1 MVSGT
6 FTGTTNNTGITPKI
20 EWSAISNQ
28 NTNTSTVT
36 ATLYYQR
43 NNYYTTYGTGSF
55 TLEIGSEKKTES
67 KYIEIFYGQWTEAI
81 TLTVE
86 VPHEN
91 DGTKSLI
98 ISARGGIDGTTL
110 GWTMCSARVNLDTIP
125 RASTIWS
132 VSNKTLGNACNIKWY
147 PNSASFRY
155 KLKFT
160 LGDWSYTTGAI
171 HPNQTSLYTYD
182 GYTIPLTV
190 ANQITDAAKGTMTV
204 KLYTYSDSE
213 TTWQVGSE
221 DVATFTVT
229 VPNNSSTKPSVTLT
243 LAPVSALDDRFSSL
257 YIQGKSRVKAT
268 TFTGSGKYGA
278 TISSYSLTVLGKS
291 YKSPYQSDYLNSTGT
306 ITVTAKVTDSRGYYT
321 ELEEDITVIP
331 YSDPDILPAS
341 GESSIVC
348 ARCYSDGTI
357 SEDGEYLKI
366 IARRSYSKLISDNGV
381 QNNFCEIRYRYRLES
396 TRTFSDWIT
405 LLSGEDTDADMVN
418 SGAIPGVVSS
428 TTDAYVIQV
437 GVIDGIGGADAYQV
451 GIPTAFA
458 TIDIPK
464 EYKGRSI
471 GIFRFAAEPT
481 DDNDK
486 RVDIDGFVHG
496 GGVDNLTLGT
506 MLTATADA
514 PITLANTLTPGCYY
528 SPNATNTQ
536 YITDSPYKEGGFGL
550 EVRQLQHKDYIRQTL
565 YYGRTTIW
573 RHYNGSEWS
582 DWVRVMV
589 STEFESPCTDFVIEQ
604 GESGGWTYR
613 KWKNGRYEM
622 YGQFEAKPT
631 SSDINNTLYRTNAI
645 QVATPFAITDDAVV
659 TGTGTGHYWFTN
671 GVYANANAISI
682 RIMSDKTISLTGT
695 ITVRLHAVGTYV

>member
-6 FTGTTNNTGITPKI
+6 FTGTTNNTGITPKV
-20 EWSAISNQ
+20 EWSAMPNF

-36 ATLYYQR
+36 ATLYYER
-43 NNYYTTYGTGSF
+43 NNHYTTYGTGSF
-55 TLEIGSEKKTES
+55 TLEIDSEKKTES

-91 DGTKSLI
+91 DGTKSI
-98 ISARGGIDGTTL
+98 MIDARGGIDGTTFS
-110 GWTMCSARVNLDTIP
+110 WTMCSARVNLDTIP
-125 RASTIWS
+125 RASTISS
-132 VSNKTLGNACNIKWY
+132 VSNKTLGNACNVKWY
-147 PNSASFRY
+147 PNSTSFRY

-204 KLYTYSDSE
+204 TLYTYSDSQA
-213 TTWQVGSE
+213 TNQAGSE

-229 VPNNSSTKPSVTLT
+229 VPNNSSTKPSVTLV
-243 LAPVSALDDRFSSL
+243 LAPVSALSGVFSSL

-321 ELEEDITVIP
+321 EVQEDITVIP

-357 SEDGEYLKI
+357 ADDGAYLKI

-405 LLSGEDTDADMVN
+405 LLSGEDTDADTVN

-437 GVIDGIGGADAYQV
+437 GVIDDFGGAYAYQV

-481 DDNDK
+481 DGNDK

-496 GGVDNLTLGT
+496 GGIDNLTLGT

-528 SPNATNTQ
+528 SPNATNTK
-536 YITDSPYKEGGFGL
+536 YITDSPYTEGGFGL

-622 YGQFEAKPT
+622 YGQFEVKAT
-631 SSDINNTLYRTNAI
+631 SSDVNNTLYRTNAI

-659 TGTGTGHYWFTN
+659 TGTGTGHYWLTN

-695 ITVRLHAVGTYV
+695 ITVRLHAVGTCA